1 MTTKLPEPIGTFSTK
16 SDLILTP
23 APNGGWIIS
32 EKSDLGGVEPKVL
45 GAFST
50 ASEMLRSL
58 EFALA
63 NPEARHD

>member
-1 MTTKLPEPIGTFSTK
+1 MTSKLPEPIGPFSTS

-32 EKSDLGGVEPKVL
+32 EKRDEYDTGPKVL

-50 ASEMLRSL
+50 TSDMLRSL

-63 NPEARHD
+63 NPVVKA